1 MRMKK
6 EITVMNMDEL
16 RAQIDEIDAGLVEL
30 YKKRMDIASQI
41 GAYKRENNLPI
52 YDSER
57 ERKLL
62 NKAGEQAGEEHE
74 NGVRAMFSLLM
85 DQSRTRQLLASGRQ
99 SELGGLIAQ
108 AVSGTE
114 PLFPPKAMVACQ
126 GVEGAYSQIACEK
139 LFQAPS
145 IMYCK
150 TFESVF
156 SAIESGLCRYGILP
170 IENSLAGSV
179 NSVYDQM
186 IKHHFYIVRSARIK
200 IDHTLLALPGVKL
213 DDIKEI
219 YSHEQAINQCSEFL
233 SRHKEWHVNI
243 CSNTAAAAKMVQQS
257 GRRDA
262 AAISSGNCAM
272 LYGLQRI
279 ADDIQ
284 NNSNNHT
291 RFICISKRL
300 EIYPGADRTSLMLVL
315 PNRPGSLWQL
325 LSRFYAQGINLTKL
339 ESRPMP
345 GRDFEFMFY
354 FDIDASVYSPAF
366 ARLIAE
372 LDATL
377 DSFSYLGS
385 YSEQA

>member
-1 MRMKK
+1 
-6 EITVMNMDEL
+6 MNMDEL
-16 RAQIDEIDAGLVEL
+16 RSRIDDIDTEMVEL
-30 YKKRMDIASQI
+30 YKKRLDIADQI
-41 GAYKRENNLPI
+41 GAYKREKGLPV

-57 ERKLL
+57 ERRLL
-62 NKAGEQAGEEHE
+62 NKVGEQAGDGHE

-85 DQSRTRQLLASGRQ
+85 DQSHTQQLLASGRI
-99 SELGGLIAQ
+99 SALEEMISG
-108 AVSGTE
+108 AVRETE

-186 IKHHFYIVRSARIK
+186 IRHHFYIVRSTRIK

-213 DDIKEI
+213 EDIREI

-233 SRHKEWHVNI
+233 NRHKDWHINI
-243 CSNTAAAAKMVQQS
+243 CSNTAAAAKMLQES

-262 AAISSGNCAM
+262 AAISSGNCAP
-272 LYGLQRI
+272 LYGLTHI

-300 EIYPGADRTSLMLVL
+300 EIYPGADRTTLMLVL

-325 LSRFYAQGINLTKL
+325 LSRFYAQNINLTKL

-372 LDATL
+372 LDVTL

-385 YSEQA
+385 YTEQA

>member
-1 MRMKK
+1 MD
-6 EITVMNMDEL
+6 MNEF
-16 RAQIDEIDAGLVEL
+16 RSRIDEIDTEMVEL
-30 YKKRMDIASQI
+30 YKKRLGIAEQI
-41 GAYKRENNLPI
+41 GAYKRENGLPI

-62 NKAGEQAGEEHE
+62 NKVGEQAGEKHE

-85 DQSRTRQLLASGRQ
+85 EQSRTQQLLDNGKKSVLKETIDR
-99 SELGGLIAQ
+99 
-108 AVSGTE
+108 AVEDTE

-150 TFESVF
+150 NFESVF

-179 NSVYDQM
+179 NSAYDQM
-186 IKHHFYIVRSARIK
+186 IRHHFYIVRSTRIK

-213 DDIKEI
+213 EDIKEV
-219 YSHEQAINQCSEFL
+219 YSHEQAINQCSGFL
-233 SRHKEWHVNI
+233 NSHKEWRVNI
-243 CSNTAAAAKMVQQS
+243 CSNTAAAAKMLQES

-262 AAISSGNCAM
+262 AAISSGSCAA
-272 LYGLQRI
+272 LYGLSRI

-325 LSRFYAQGINLTKL
+325 LSRFYAQNINLTKL

-354 FDIDASVYSPAF
+354 FDIDASVYSPSF

-377 DSFSYLGS
+377 ESFSYLGS
-385 YSEQA
+385 YLEQA

>member
-1 MRMKK
+1 
-6 EITVMNMDEL
+6 MNMDEL
-16 RAQIDEIDAGLVEL
+16 RSRIDEIDTEMVEL
-30 YKKRMDIASQI
+30 YKKRLDIADQI
-41 GAYKRENNLPI
+41 GAYKREKGLPI

-57 ERKLL
+57 ERRLL
-62 NKAGEQAGEEHE
+62 NKVGEQAGDRHE
-74 NGVRAMFSLLM
+74 NGVRAMFGLLM
-85 DQSRTRQLLASGRQ
+85 DQSRTQQLLASGRI
-99 SELGGLIAQ
+99 SALEEMISG
-108 AVSGTE
+108 AVRETE

-186 IKHHFYIVRSARIK
+186 IRHHFYIVRSTRIK

-213 DDIKEI
+213 EDIREI

-233 SRHKEWHVNI
+233 NRHKDWHINI
-243 CSNTAAAAKMVQQS
+243 CSNTAAAAKMLQES

-262 AAISSGNCAM
+262 AAISSGNCAP
-272 LYGLQRI
+272 LYGLTHI

-315 PNRPGSLWQL
+315 PNRPGSRR
-325 LSRFYAQGINLTKL
+325 SI
-339 ESRPMP
+339 
-345 GRDFEFMFY
+345 
-354 FDIDASVYSPAF
+354 PARTEP
-366 ARLIAE
+366 A
-372 LDATL
+372 
-377 DSFSYLGS
+377 
-385 YSEQA
+385 

>member
-1 MRMKK
+1 
-6 EITVMNMDEL
+6 MNMDEL
-16 RAQIDEIDAGLVEL
+16 RGQIDAIDSQLVEL
-30 YKKRMDIASQI
+30 YKQRLDVADRI
-41 GAYKRENNLPI
+41 GAYKRENGLPI

-57 ERKLL
+57 ERRLL
-62 NKAGEQAGEEHE
+62 NKVGEQAGEEHE

-85 DQSRTRQLLASGRQ
+85 DQSRTHQVLAGRGK
-99 SELGGLIAQ
+99 SALEEKISQ
-108 AVSGTE
+108 AVRDTDQ
-114 PLFPPKAMVACQ
+114 LFPPKAMVACQ

-139 LFQAPS
+139 LFQSPS

-150 TFESVF
+150 TFENVF

-186 IKHHFYIVRSARIK
+186 IKHHFYIVRSTRIK
-200 IDHTLLALPGVKL
+200 IDHTLLTLPGVKL
-213 DDIKEI
+213 EDIKEV

-233 SRHKEWHVNI
+233 AQHKEWHVNV
-243 CSNTAAAAKMVQQS
+243 CSNTAAAAKQLQES
-257 GRRDA
+257 GRKDA
-262 AAISSGNCAM
+262 ACISSAACAA
-272 LYGLQRI
+272 LYGLSR
-279 ADDIQ
+279 AAGDIQ

-291 RFICISKRL
+291 RFICISKHL
-300 EIYPGADRTSLMLVL
+300 EVYPGADRTSLMLVL

-325 LSRFYAQGINLTKL
+325 LSRFYAQHINLTKL

-354 FDIDASVYSPAF
+354 FDIDASVYSPSF

-377 DSFSYLGS
+377 DTFTYLGS
-385 YSEQA
+385 YSERT

>member
-1 MRMKK
+1 MSI
-6 EITVMNMDEL
+6 EEL
-16 RAQIDEIDAGLVEL
+16 RKQIDETDAGLVAL
-30 YKKRMDIASQI
+30 YRQRMDIVSQI

-52 YDSER
+52 YDGER
-57 ERKLL
+57 ERRLL
-62 NKAGEQAGEEHE
+62 NKVGELAGPEHE
-74 NGVRAMFSLLM
+74 NGVRAMFSMLM
-85 DQSRTRQLLASGRQ
+85 EQSRARQLLISGRKSALAQ
-99 SELGGLIAQ
+99 EIAA
-108 AVSGTE
+108 AVRDTE

-126 GVEGAYSQIACEK
+126 GVEGAYSQIACDR
-139 LFQAPS
+139 LFAASS
-145 IMYCK
+145 IIYCK

-186 IKHHFYIVRSARIK
+186 IRHHFYIVRSTRIK
-200 IDHTLLALPGVKL
+200 IDHTLLTLPGVRL
-213 DDIKEI
+213 SDIREI

-233 SRHKEWHVNI
+233 SQHKDWHVNI
-243 CSNTAAAAKMVQQS
+243 CSNTAAAAKMLRDS
-257 GRRDA
+257 GRTDA
-262 AAISSGNCAM
+262 AAISSGSCAA
-272 LYGLQRI
+272 LYGLQR
-279 ADDIQ
+279 AAEEIQ

-300 EIYPGADRTSLMLVL
+300 EIYPGADRTRLMLVL
-315 PNRPGSLWQL
+315 PNKPGSLWQL

-366 ARLIAE
+366 ARLMEE
-372 LDATL
+372 LDVTL
-377 DSFSYLGS
+377 DAFSYLGS
-385 YSEQA
+385 YSEVL

>member
-1 MRMKK
+1 MSM
-6 EITVMNMDEL
+6 EEL
-16 RAQIDEIDAGLVEL
+16 RKQIDETDAGLVAL
-30 YKKRMDIASQI
+30 YRQRMDIVSRI
-41 GAYKRENNLPI
+41 GTYKRENNLPI
-52 YDSER
+52 YDGER
-57 ERKLL
+57 ERRLL
-62 NKAGEQAGEEHE
+62 NKVGELAGPEHE
-74 NGVRAMFSLLM
+74 NGVRAMFSMLM
-85 DQSRTRQLLASGRQ
+85 EQSRARA
-99 SELGGLIAQ
+99 
-108 AVSGTE
+108 AVRDTE

-126 GVEGAYSQIACEK
+126 GVEGAYSQIACDR
-139 LFQAPS
+139 LFAAPS

-186 IKHHFYIVRSARIK
+186 IRHHFYIVRSTRIK
-200 IDHTLLALPGVKL
+200 IDHTLLTLPGVRL
-213 DDIKEI
+213 SDIREI

-233 SRHKEWHVNI
+233 SQHKDWHVNI
-243 CSNTAAAAKMVQQS
+243 CSNTAAAAKMLRDS
-257 GRRDA
+257 GRTDA
-262 AAISSGNCAM
+262 AAISSGNCAA
-272 LYGLQRI
+272 LYGLQR
-279 ADDIQ
+279 AAEEIQ

-315 PNRPGSLWQL
+315 PNKPGSLWQL

-366 ARLIAE
+366 ARLMEE
-372 LDATL
+372 LDVTL
-377 DSFSYLGS
+377 DAFSYLGS
-385 YSEQA
+385 YSEVL

>member
-1 MRMKK
+1 
-6 EITVMNMDEL
+6 MNMDEL
-16 RAQIDEIDAGLVEL
+16 RSRIDDIDTEMVEL
-30 YKKRMDIASQI
+30 YKKRLDIADQI
-41 GAYKRENNLPI
+41 GAYKREKGLPV

-57 ERKLL
+57 ERRLL
-62 NKAGEQAGEEHE
+62 NKVGEQAGDGHE

-85 DQSRTRQLLASGRQ
+85 DQSRTQQLLASGRI
-99 SELGGLIAQ
+99 SALEEMISG
-108 AVSGTE
+108 AVRETE

-186 IKHHFYIVRSARIK
+186 IRHHFYIVRSTRIK

-213 DDIKEI
+213 EDIREI

-233 SRHKEWHVNI
+233 NRHKDWHINI
-243 CSNTAAAAKMVQQS
+243 CSNTAAAAKMLQES

-262 AAISSGNCAM
+262 AAISSGNCAP
-272 LYGLQRI
+272 LYGLTHL

-300 EIYPGADRTSLMLVL
+300 EIYPGADRTTLMLVL

-325 LSRFYAQGINLTKL
+325 LSRFYAQNINLTKL

-372 LDATL
+372 LDVTL

-385 YSEQA
+385 YTEQA

>member
-1 MRMKK
+1 MSM
-6 EITVMNMDEL
+6 EEL
-16 RAQIDEIDAGLVEL
+16 RSQIDEIDAGMVEL
-30 YKKRMDIASQI
+30 YKRRMEIADRI
-41 GAYKRENNLPI
+41 GAYKREHGLPV

-57 ERKLL
+57 ERMLL
-62 NKAGEQAGEEHE
+62 NRVGEQAGESHEH
-74 NGVRAMFSLLM
+74 GARAMFSLLM
-85 DQSRTRQLLASGRQ
+85 DQSRTRQLLAGGRR
-99 SELGGLIAQ
+99 SVLEETISR
-108 AVSGTE
+108 AVRETD

-139 LFQAPS
+139 LFGAPT

-186 IKHHFYIVRSARIK
+186 IRHHFYIVRSTRIK

-213 DDIKEI
+213 EDIREV
-219 YSHEQAINQCSEFL
+219 YSHEQAINQCSGFL

-243 CSNTAAAAKMVQQS
+243 CSNTAAAAKMLQES

-262 AAISSGNCAM
+262 AAISSGNCAP
-272 LYGLQRI
+272 LYGLTRL

-300 EIYPGADRTSLMLVL
+300 EIYPGADHTSLMLVL

-325 LSRFYAQGINLTKL
+325 LSRFYAHNINLTKL

-345 GRDFEFMFY
+345 GRDFEFTFY

-377 DSFSYLGS
+377 DSFTYLGS
-385 YSEQA
+385 YSEQT